1 MSIDALTSSD
11 TSPEFASEVPAYA
24 GNPLIE
30 ACGPILGPDAVGRKI
45 LRLPPLPGNLTSVP
59 NHIRH
64 HQLMAV
70 GDVHVPTQCGIE
82 LAMTMDRML
91 RQSYLK
97 RKPQD
102 PATWSYIYG
111 LKSPAEV
118 SDVSLLCASV
128 VGASGTGKSVACE
141 RVLSMYPQVVKH
153 PRFPHVAAGFQQ
165 LLWLKVD
172 VPASGRLV
180 DLAQVLMM
188 ETNDALNEENFAEI
202 LRKSVKRGPDLWN
215 LWFQRAKSCFLG
227 ILVLD
232 EIQNLFRLDAREKR
246 RQAKSRTEQ
255 LELKVVEDEALK
267 NILTLSNTGRMAVLA
282 LGTQDGMTA
291 FSKRFSTG
299 QRLSH
304 CGFHHFARAGSADD
318 QFYKDYYFPALC
330 RYLWADR
337 KLESSDAIRVL
348 LHELSGGV
356 PRIRTALWIHAHRC
370 MWERMGSAL
379 EIQDFERA
387 MRTYLAP
394 LIPAIDALN
403 SQDPVKL
410 ARYEDLLPR
419 DFSYFAEMANGRMA

>member
-1 MSIDALTSSD
+1 MIAESALATPGL
-11 TSPEFASEVPAYA
+11 TENQVPAYA

-30 ACGPILGPDAVGRKI
+30 ACGPILGPDSVGRKL
-45 LRLPPLPGNLTSVP
+45 LRLPQVPADLKSVP
-59 NHIRH
+59 NYIRH
-64 HQLMAV
+64 HQLMMV
-70 GDVHVPTQCGIE
+70 GDIHVPTSGGVE

-97 RKPQD
+97 RKPTD
-102 PATWSYIYG
+102 PVTWSYIYG
-111 LKSPAEV
+111 TKNPADV

-128 VGASGTGKSVACE
+128 VGASGTGKSIACE
-141 RVLSMYPQVVKH
+141 RVLSMYTQVVEH
-153 PRFPHVAAGFQQ
+153 PRFSHMASTFRQ
-165 LLWLKVD
+165 LVWLKVD

-180 DLAQVLMM
+180 DLSEVLMT
-188 ETNDALNEENFAEI
+188 ETDNALNEDHFAEA
-202 LRKSVKRGPDLWN
+202 LRRKTKRGHEMWN
-215 LWFQRAKSCFLG
+215 LWFQRAKSSFLG

-232 EIQNLFRLDAREKR
+232 EIQNLFRLESKDKR
-246 RQAKSRTEQ
+246 RKAGARSEQ
-255 LELKVVEDEALK
+255 IELKVVEDEALK
-267 NILTLSNTGRMAVLA
+267 NILTLSNTGRMAVLV
-282 LGTQDGMTA
+282 LGTQDGMAA

-304 CGFHHFARAGSADD
+304 CGFHLFSRADSPDE
-318 QFYKDYYFPALC
+318 QFYTDYHFPTLC

-337 KLESSDAIRVL
+337 KIEATDPIRIR

-370 MWERMGSAL
+370 MWERMGKAL
-379 EIQDFERA
+379 EVKDFERA

-394 LIPAIDALN
+394 LIPAVDALN
-403 SQDPVKL
+403 SQDPTKL

>member
-1 MSIDALTSSD
+1 MSNEILLSTTTSI
-11 TSPEFASEVPAYA
+11 PESEVSAYA

-30 ACGPILGPDAVGRKI
+30 ACGPILGPDAVGRKL
-45 LRLPPLPGNLTSVP
+45 LRVPPVPGDLKSVP
-59 NHIRH
+59 HHIRF
-64 HQLMAV
+64 HQLMTV
-70 GDVHVPTQCGIE
+70 SDLHVPTQTGIE
-82 LAMTMDRML
+82 LAMTIDRML

-102 PATWSYIYG
+102 AVTWSYIYG
-111 LKSPAEV
+111 RRSQAEV
-118 SDVSLLCASV
+118 SDVSLLCASA
-128 VGASGTGKSVACE
+128 VGTSGTGKSVACE
-141 RVLSMYPQVVKH
+141 RALSMYPQVVEH
-153 PRFPHVAAGFQQ
+153 PRFPHLSSKLQQ

-188 ETNDALNEENFAEI
+188 ETDNVLREENFADI
-202 LRKSVKRGPDLWN
+202 LRKSQKRGPDLWN
-215 LWFQRAKSCFLG
+215 LWFQRAKSSFLG

-232 EIQNLFRLDAREKR
+232 EIQNLFRIGAKEKR
-246 RQAKSRTEQ
+246 IQAKTNNEQ

-267 NILTLSNTGRMAVLA
+267 NILTLSNTGRIAVLVM
-282 LGTQDGMTA
+282 GTPDGMAA

-318 QFYKDYYFPALC
+318 QFYKDYYFPTLC

-337 KLESSDAIRVL
+337 KLEAPDAIRVL
-348 LHELSGGV
+348 LHQLSGGV
-356 PRIRTALWIHAHRC
+356 PRIRTALWISAHRC
-370 MWERMGSAL
+370 MWNRTGNAL
-379 EIQDFERA
+379 EVQDFERA
-387 MRTYLAP
+387 MRTYQAP

-403 SQDPVKL
+403 THDPMKL

-419 DFSYFAEMANGRMA
+419 DFSYFAEMTNGRMA